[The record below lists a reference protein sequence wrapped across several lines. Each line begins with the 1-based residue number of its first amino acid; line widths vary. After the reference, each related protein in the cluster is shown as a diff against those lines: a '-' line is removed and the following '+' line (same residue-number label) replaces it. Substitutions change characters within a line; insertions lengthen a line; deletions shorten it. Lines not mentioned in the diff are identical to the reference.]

1 MYEVDFIVTVC
12 GEDITKLVR
21 EWRIEE
27 VDNGISSMRVNIVN
41 VDMLFSGLFQCDNEV
56 EIAFGYPGDLSNR
69 VSMDIVGVSEIYSAD
84 GLFIEVLCQDNVRKI
99 HPNSIRAMAKKGASP
114 SDVITSLIGS
124 STGKNVNCKLK
135 FDKMSANHRLP
146 AFGSYLSVVGFYSL
160 MSQPSTAATFRNN
173 RLFSAGLG
181 QPSVFQ
187 KPMTV
192 TGLHLPTVNKSE
204 PSKTPPDPGKDQ
216 DGKKSAD
223 GKSPSP
229 TKQTNDKDLVYHAG
243 SISDTN
249 SVDNNRANN
258 LQNNA
263 NDFSVTG
270 VVELVW
276 SPELRAKKCITVVN
290 CGPENSGDWYVKKCE
305 HHFSV
310 ASGGRT
316 RLTLSRYEPEQE
328 QKDSKSNAPKIK
340 AANSIQGAQ

>member
-41 VDMLFSGLFQCDNEV
+41 VDMLFSGLFQCDNVV

-99 HPNSIRAMAKKGASP
+99 HPNSIRAMAKKGASQ
-114 SDVITSLIGS
+114 SDVITSLIED
-124 STGKNVNCKLK
+124 STKQNVKCNLK
-135 FDKMSANHRLP
+135 FDKISANYRLP
-146 AFGSYLSVVGFYSL
+146 AFGPYLGNVLFYAL
-160 MSQPSTAATFRNN
+160 MGRPISAADSGSN
-173 RLFSAGLG
+173 RLFSGSSGKPNAFLKPQAGPG
-181 QPSVFQ
+181 ASVNAVNVSSPS
-187 KPMTV
+187 T
-192 TGLHLPTVNKSE
+192 
-204 PSKTPPDPGKDQ
+204 TPPDPGKNQ
-216 DGKKSAD
+216 DGKKPAD

-229 TKQTNDKDLVYHAG
+229 PKQTNDKDLVYHAG

-258 LQNNA
+258 LQNSA

-305 HHFSV
+305 HYFSV

-316 RLTLSRYEPEQE
+316 RLTLSRYEPEKE